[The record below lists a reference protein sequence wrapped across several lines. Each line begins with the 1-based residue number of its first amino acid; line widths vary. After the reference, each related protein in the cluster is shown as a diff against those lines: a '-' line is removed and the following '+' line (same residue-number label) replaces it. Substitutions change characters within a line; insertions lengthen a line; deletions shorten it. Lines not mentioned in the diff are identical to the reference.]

1 MQKMSAIFFK
11 LRTFF
16 CNGIEKISFIANFAA
31 KLHLYILKE
40 YDMMSTVALY
50 PSQSAPV
57 SKKGLK
63 IL

>member
-1 MQKMSAIFFK
+1 M
-11 LRTFF
+11 
-16 CNGIEKISFIANFAA
+16 G
-31 KLHLYILKE
+31 LYISKS
-40 YDMMSTVALY
+40 YDMITAVALY

>member
-1 MQKMSAIFFK
+1 M
-11 LRTFF
+11 
-16 CNGIEKISFIANFAA
+16 G
-31 KLHLYILKE
+31 LYISKS
-40 YDMMSTVALY
+40 YDMIATVALY

>member
-1 MQKMSAIFFK
+1 MNI
-11 LRTFF
+11 L
-16 CNGIEKISFIANFAA
+16 
-31 KLHLYILKE
+31 LYIFMK
-40 YDMMSTVALY
+40 YAKMYAVALY

>member
-1 MQKMSAIFFK
+1 MKNNSDFLKF
-11 LRTFF
+11 RRE
-16 CNGIEKISFIANFAA
+16 N
-31 KLHLYILKE
+31 HLYISE
-40 YDMMSTVALY
+40 GYAMMASVALY

>member
-1 MQKMSAIFFK
+1 MNK
-11 LRTFF
+11 L
-16 CNGIEKISFIANFAA
+16 
-31 KLHLYILKE
+31 LYISGE
-40 YDMMSTVALY
+40 YAKMYTVALY